1 VLDEPGAAE
10 SCGDIAIPL
19 KSGAV
24 SAKRNELILLG
35 ALIRDPTMFAPPS
48 EEFDGIPYIRIPAVE
63 MFSNLVL
70 LILKYIRFEL
80 DRSGKIVKSRPDVD
94 CTMFKSVG
102 VAVQDVA
109 TAFAVVEKA
118 KQLGLGVL
126 HA

>member
-1 VLDEPGAAE
+1 M
-10 SCGDIAIPL
+10 I
-19 KSGAV
+19 
-24 SAKRNELILLG
+24 
-35 ALIRDPTMFAPPS
+35 F
-48 EEFDGIPYIRIPAVE
+48 
-63 MFSNLVL
+63 
-70 LILKYIRFEL
+70 KYIRFES
-80 DRSGKIVKSRPDVD
+80 DRSRKIVKSRPDVD